1 MANKINE
8 LKNWVIEQQNSLP
21 QGTMTE
27 SQTTIYCTLQLVRNR
42 IEEIL
47 ESDQKKKKNNKQS
60 PGDYGC

>member
-21 QGTMTE
+21 HGTMTE